1 MTLNKRSLPTLIL
14 CLVLGVL
21 IGSLGWEVLER
32 ILSQLGIDFS
42 LTMKDPLKLF
52 DLYVL
57 SVSFRANP
65 GTFLG
70 ALGGVLLFRR
80 I

>member
-1 MTLNKRSLPTLIL
+1 MTLNKRSLPAFTLCLIL
-14 CLVLGVL
+14 GIV

-32 ILSQLGIDFS
+32 ILSHFGLDFS
-42 LTMKDPLKLF
+42 LTMREPLKLF

-57 SVSFRANP
+57 SLSFRANP

-70 ALGGVLLFRR
+70 ALGGVLLFKR